1 MEIDEA
7 LRMVRALANGTNPA
21 DGSAC
26 ADPILKVPKVVIAL
40 NRAAGALEVL
50 AEREQAKLSGPAN
63 SFRYWSK
70 GEDAQVCE
78 ELRDGL
84 DFPQIAKK
92 HNRSVPSIVARL
104 IKLGKIAPKVAP
116 RRESEPLFPE
126 EPAILKKAAS

>member
-1 MEIDEA
+1 METQEA
-7 LRMVRALANGTNPA
+7 LRIVRSLADGTNP
-21 DGSAC
+21 GSGGTC
-26 ADPILKVPKVVIAL
+26 ADPILKVTEVVIAL
-40 NRAAGALEVL
+40 NRAVGALESL
-50 AEREQAKLSGPAN
+50 AEREQARLAGPAN

-104 IKLGKIAPKVAP
+104 VKLGKIAPKAAIP
-116 RRESEPLFPE
+116 KDSGPLFPE
-126 EPAILKKAAS
+126 EGETPKKVAS

>member
-1 MEIDEA
+1 MDIPEA
-7 LRMVRALANGTNPA
+7 LRVVRLLADGTNPA
-21 DGSAC
+21 NGSPC
-26 ADPILKVPKVVIAL
+26 VDPILKVPEVVIAL
-40 NRAAGALEVL
+40 NRAAGALQVL

-104 IKLGKIAPKVAP
+104 IKLGKITPKATP
-116 RRESEPLFPE
+116 RKEPGPLFPE
-126 EPAILKKAAS
+126 EPAAPKKAAS

>member
-1 MEIDEA
+1 MDISEA
-7 LRMVRALANGTNPA
+7 LRVIRALANGTNPA
-21 DGSAC
+21 DGSPC
-26 ADPILKVPKVVIAL
+26 ADPILKLPEVVIAL
-40 NRAAGALEVL
+40 NRAAGALEAL

-70 GEDAQVCE
+70 GEDLQVCE

-104 IKLGKIAPKVAP
+104 IKLGKIAPKAAP
-116 RRESEPLFPE
+116 RKDTGPLFPE
-126 EPAILKKAAS
+126 EPAIPKKAAS